1 MSPGHLHFWPTC
13 YTDLGIPITALTF
26 NNLPEGLTKWRKAL
40 YLHFQFIIKGT
51 LGARSQRWYG
61 FQALSPRSQDTS
73 PSCPISVFIDQES
86 PSSLMSRVFIDYS
99 SAMCLNSVPLP
110 PQMSG
115 YKFQPSNQMVS
126 YSDNQ
131 PHPEVILGPTLSHLL
146 SITKTLLLHR
156 KL

>member
-1 MSPGHLHFWPTC
+1 
-13 YTDLGIPITALTF
+13 
-26 NNLPEGLTKWRKAL
+26 
-40 YLHFQFIIKGT
+40 
-51 LGARSQRWYG
+51 
-61 FQALSPRSQDTS
+61 
-73 PSCPISVFIDQES
+73 
-86 PSSLMSRVFIDYS
+86 
-99 SAMCLNSVPLP
+99 MCLNSIPLP

-146 SITKTLLLHR
+146 SITETLLLHR